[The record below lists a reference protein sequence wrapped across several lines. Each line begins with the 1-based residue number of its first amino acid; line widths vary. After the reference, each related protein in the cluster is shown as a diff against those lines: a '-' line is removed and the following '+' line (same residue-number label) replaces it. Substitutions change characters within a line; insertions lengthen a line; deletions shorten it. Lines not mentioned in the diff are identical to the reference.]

1 MPDFL
6 LEIGCEEI
14 PARMIDAAS
23 LELRERVHKLLDRER
38 LLPAGALTYLDT
50 PRGLAVLAADI
61 PASQPDVVEE
71 QTGPSV
77 AVAFKDG
84 QPTTSAHAFAKKA
97 GVDRSEEHKSELQS
111 P

>member
-38 LLPAGALTYLDT
+38 LLPAGHFDLSRYPAPAGGAGAGHSGRPAGRHRAGDR
-50 PRGLAVLAADI
+50 PIGQRGL
-61 PASQPDVVEE
+61 
-71 QTGPSV
+71 
-77 AVAFKDG
+77 
-84 QPTTSAHAFAKKA
+84 
-97 GVDRSEEHKSELQS
+97 
-111 P
+111 